1 MSGIVKSTAMPTA
14 HKNMRS
20 TCHSMSDGTVVHE
33 HTNDVTSILEAN
45 KFQQSE
51 QSMHHTSETFNHVA
65 RIDVVA
71 IEEWLKVRGIN
82 KGGWREFM
90 TDEKLLNEFLNDPD
104 NKIWRTRLGKI

>member
-1 MSGIVKSTAMPTA
+1 MSGIVKSRSLPTA
-14 HKNMRS
+14 HKNMKAVE
-20 TCHSMSDGTVVHE
+20 HQMSDGTTVLQ

-51 QSMHHTSETFNHVA
+51 QAIHHTSETFNHVA